1 MSRTVFA
8 LLPLLMAAPVMA
20 DVVILVSAGPGPND
34 VTISYDASSEA
45 NLVRAFALDIVIED
59 VCAIVV
65 DVNCVSADYHVYPG
79 GISIDSGGVVTDW
92 STCKCSE
99 YAGTLDEPNA
109 VTIEMGSVYIGA
121 ANAPASSGDLA
132 ILTLG
137 GCDNDGDVT
146 LTISENILRGG
157 VVMEDSEQEVT
168 VDSPGGTVP
177 TSLDTCVVATCW
189 DGTQCAGQPYGDATC
204 DGDVGIV
211 NLADLFALKAHFGK
225 SAPWT
230 GAECCADFT
239 HDGSI
244 NLADLYVLKTH
255 FGTSGYSPS
264 TGNQNCQP

>member
-1 MSRTVFA
+1 
-8 LLPLLMAAPVMA
+8 MA